1 MKPLVIGLG
10 NDLMGDDAIGI
21 LAARSLKGQVATR
34 ADVVESSLHGVALLD
49 IFIGYRRA
57 IIIDAIHTGTRPP
70 GSIFDLDPATLEA
83 TISPSPHFSGLP
95 ELQTIARELG
105 LDFPKEVRIAA
116 VEVSG
121 AFEIGQPMSPAV
133 AKALGPLI
141 KRVKRILTDWENKP
155 ETDAS

>member
-1 MKPLVIGLG
+1 MG

-21 LAARSLKGQVATR
+21 LAARSLKEQVATR
-34 ADVVESSLHGVALLD
+34 ADVVESALHGVALLD

-70 GSIFDLDPATLEA
+70 GSILDIDPATLEA
-83 TISPSPHFSGLP
+83 TVSPSPHFSGLP

-105 LDFPKEVRIAA
+105 LDFPKDVRIVA

-121 AFEIGQPMSPAV
+121 AFEIGRPISPAV
-133 AKALGPLI
+133 AEALVPLVE
-141 KRVKRILTDWENKP
+141 RVKRLLADWEKKP
-155 ETDAS
+155 ETEAS